1 MCELVRFQ
9 RLVSR
14 LTEIV
19 RTMQR
24 FSHIFQQ
31 DSKESRVGWISWM
44 AGAPNVSAQTIDNLD
59 LTTHLRKIS

>member
-31 DSKESRVGWISWM
+31 DSKEKSCGMDLVDGWRAECVG
-44 AGAPNVSAQTIDNLD
+44 PND
-59 LTTHLRKIS
+59 